1 MEVSMLEHTVA
12 VKSPMVIRSKKFQ
25 IPKEVQAPKEVAVAG
40 RRNTVVRQV
49 PHNSL

>member
-25 IPKEVQAPKEVAVAG
+25 IPKEVQAPKAKLRKSE
-40 RRNTVVRQV
+40 
-49 PHNSL
+49 NSYNPVNL